1 MMELKEFKNKKILK
15 MKKKNYLTKMEE
27 KVINDFLQ

>member
-1 MMELKEFKNKKILK
+1 MMELKEFKNKNILK
-15 MKKKNYLTKMEE
+15 MKKKKYPKKMKE